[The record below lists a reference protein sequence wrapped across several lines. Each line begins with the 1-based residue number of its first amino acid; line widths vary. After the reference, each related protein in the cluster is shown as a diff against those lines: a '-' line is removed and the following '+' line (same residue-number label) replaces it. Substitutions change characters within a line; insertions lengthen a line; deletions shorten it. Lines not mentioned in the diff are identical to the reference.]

1 MLFNGFSLMACP
13 GHFLVEPGTTISG
26 MAPPTTVDLMEAFL
40 CKRERERERERQR
53 QRDRDRET
61 ERQRDTERGE
71 RQADGQTDTETKNRE
86 RREGG
91 GVLGNQTVLYTSLPH
106 KGCYHE

>member
-1 MLFNGFSLMACP
+1 MAALTYDKATHSYGNEKNFP
-13 GHFLVEPGTTISG
+13 HSVWGE
-26 MAPPTTVDLMEAFL
+26 
-40 CKRERERERERQR
+40 KERERETDRQR